1 MLTVSLA
8 IILGLIFL
16 VWSADQF
23 VEGAASL
30 ATNAN
35 VSKFVIGLTVVA
47 FGTSAPEILVSITAA
62 MSGNA
67 AIAIG
72 NAIGSNI
79 ANIGLVLGA
88 TALITPLVISKENL
102 KQDFPVL
109 VFVTVACGLL
119 LFDYDLDVVDGVILG
134 VIFILY
140 IVFLAKIKLK
150 TTDKQSDF
158 TDQNINQDV
167 DQEPDQNALASD
179 SDEPPA
185 SNVKALGQTFIGLI
199 VLIISSKALVW
210 GASELA
216 LEFGISKTLIGLT
229 LVSVGTS
236 LPELAAAIASALKKH
251 TELAIGNVIGSN
263 IFNLLTVLPLPGLLA
278 PGAISENIFDRDYF
292 VMLFLTLLVI
302 ALVFMGKSHKITAIK
317 GIMLLTI
324 YFGYYAVLYQTELLP
339 ST

>member
-35 VSKFVIGLTVVA
+35 ISKFVIGLTVVA
-47 FGTSAPEILVSITAA
+47 LGTSAPEILVSITAA

-67 AIAIG
+67 EIAIG

-79 ANIGLVLGA
+79 ANIGMVLGA

-102 KQDFPVL
+102 TQDFPVL
-109 VFVTVACGLL
+109 LFVTIVCGLL
-119 LFDYDLDVVDGVILG
+119 LFDHDLDVMDGVILG
-134 VIFILY
+134 VIFILF
-140 IVFLAKIKLK
+140 IVFLAKIKLAK
-150 TTDKQSDF
+150 TDEQDDF
-158 TDQNINQDV
+158 VDQDV
-167 DQEPDQNALASD
+167 EEHSLTSHP
-179 SDEPPA
+179 DEPSV
-185 SNVKALGQTFIGLI
+185 SNFKALGQTFIGLT

-216 LEFGISKTLIGLT
+216 LELGISKTLIGLT

-292 VMLFLTLLVI
+292 VMLFLTLLVM

-317 GIMLLTI
+317 GVILLAVYT
-324 YFGYYAVLYQTELLP
+324 GYYAVLYQTELLA